1 MKGILGWPLLLK
13 PQVAKIEINVVTT
26 GLRGN
31 YALIQLY
38 QVYRE
43 VNPEA
48 TLLDHWTTR
57 IERSQTHYVHSIIY
71 GGWSAI
77 LYRFRCEIP
86 GDEEV
91 VRQILTSF
99 IGTSGN
105 MGNHTVELLNNAVK
119 KVQESKDLNG
129 KVDIHIHV
137 YSSVPH
143 SEDVTSPESLLKVIE
158 KLLKMSER

>member
-1 MKGILGWPLLLK
+1 MVDGVLSC
-13 PQVAKIEINVVTT
+13 T
-26 GLRGN
+26 GL
-31 YALIQLY
+31 A
-38 QVYRE
+38 
-43 VNPEA
+43 
-48 TLLDHWTTR
+48 
-57 IERSQTHYVHSIIY
+57 
-71 GGWSAI
+71 
-77 LYRFRCEIP
+77 RCEIP

-99 IGTSGN
+99 IGTS
-105 MGNHTVELLNNAVK
+105 ELLNNAVK

-158 KLLKMSER
+158 KLPEDVGEIGQPLFIELKPLNKLNSNYPKVKADQ